1 MKPSEEA
8 VKILLEYIGEDPN
21 REGLLETPKRV
32 AKAMKELTV
41 GYRQDPRAILDKT
54 FNIACD
60 EMVIVKGIEYWSLCE
75 HHMLPFHGTATV
87 AYIPN
92 GNVVGL
98 SKIPRVVEAYA
109 RRLQVQERLTNQI
122 ASVIDEVL
130 EPKGVAVVLTGSH
143 LCCAMRGAKKAVTM
157 KTSALRGIFKEQM
170 EVRAEFLSLAGG
182 E

>member
-1 MKPSEEA
+1 MNPSEEA
-8 VKILLEYIGEDPN
+8 VKTLLDYIGEDSA

-32 AKAMKELTV
+32 AKALKELTI
-41 GYRQDPRAILDKT
+41 GYSQDPHAILNKT
-54 FNIACD
+54 FDVACD

-92 GNVVGL
+92 GRVVGL

-122 ASVIDEVL
+122 ATAVNEVL

-157 KTSALRGIFKEQM
+157 KTSALRGAFKEHQ
-170 EVRAEFLSLAGG
+170 EVRAEFLSLAHA